1 MDMNNADIVEQLL
14 ELKDT
19 EFKYS
24 EKYYAQSNMDENIVK
39 EQIQRNQRE
48 LNGYLA
54 VLKKDLNNKEYTLAE
69 SNLPKF
75 RAKKILNNINK

>member
-1 MDMNNADIVEQLL
+1 
-14 ELKDT
+14 
-19 EFKYS
+19 
-24 EKYYAQSNMDENIVK
+24 MDENIVK
-39 EQIQRNQRE
+39 EQIQRKQRE